1 MKQLKLIQKNLKKFV
16 CVFVC
21 CLLSILSISSQ
32 TLCLED
38 NNYIENITNNNGE
51 IIGGYFNGGATEQEE
66 NYTYPKILIYVE
78 NLSTLENVGLKEY
91 YYNIETGQ
99 KGTET
104 YMAYSAT
111 NNAYFEI
118 NQNQNTPYAIYYTLL
133 IDDKEYELNKPIW
146 GYKSPTTT
154 NLNSININLKVIDYD
169 GDKIKVEEEEKKG
182 ILETLVNIAEFLF
195 TLPQQIIKT
204 IIQSLDTIVQ
214 ILFVPADGA
223 MDGIKEIG
231 QKYIIDKVP
240 ALNLPI
246 KLLQKVNRIF
256 NVEWIGQQGF
266 QWNSL
271 KLGEIEV
278 IPAGKLD
285 YRELQEGGIG
295 TLHNI
300 TITFTSAILSIY
312 FIQYIK
318 RKIDRIL

>member
-1 MKQLKLIQKNLKKFV
+1 MKQLKLIQKNSKKFV

-21 CLLSILSISSQ
+21 CLLSILSTFSQ

-38 NNYIENITNNNGE
+38 NNYIENITNKNGE
-51 IIGGYFNGGATEQEE
+51 IIGGYFTGGATEQDE
-66 NYTYPKILIYVE
+66 NYTYPKLLIYIE
-78 NLSTLENVGLKEY
+78 NLNTLENVGIKEY
-91 YYNIETGQ
+91 YYNAETKE

-104 YMAYSAT
+104 YMVYSAT
-111 NNAYFEI
+111 DNKYFEI
-118 NQNQNTPYAIYYTLL
+118 NQSYNVPYAIYYTLL
-133 IDDKEYELNKPIW
+133 IDGNEYELDKPVW
-146 GYKSPTTT
+146 GYKSPAT
-154 NLNSININLKVIDYD
+154 NLQSININLKVTNYD

-182 ILETLVNIAEFLF
+182 ILETLLNIAEFLF
-195 TLPQQIIKT
+195 ALPQQIIKT
-204 IIQSLDTIVQ
+204 IIQSLETIVK

-246 KLLQKVNRIF
+246 KLLQKINETF
-256 NVEWIGQQGF
+256 NIEWIGRQGF
-266 QWNSL
+266 EWNSL

-278 IPAGKLD
+278 IPAGAID
-285 YRELQEGGIG
+285 YRHLQEGGIG

-300 TITFTSAILSIY
+300 TIIFTSATLSIY

-318 RKIDRIL
+318 KKIDKII